1 MKAKLILIAVLIGLI
16 SVMLSAE
23 TQPANPDSPSTA
35 MAIPASALRDQALT
49 DVLAT
54 PVAAPMGPKDL
65 LQEYELEMAAVAQK
79 FSATLEV
86 IAQAV
91 QRGQLTTEQGQ
102 ELSAEQ
108 YHLAKMQFEV
118 LSAWREMLQQDLAQV
133 PTAPAVANP
142 AAEEHSEIVMVAL
155 PFSSFELSPSLAEYL
170 SLNQPQIQAIEQV
183 MARERHALQPLMTQ
197 LQTAKEKLL
206 AANTDRAN
214 EKQIKT
220 LAETQAS
227 LLSKLIVA
235 NARMQAKI
243 YKLLT
248 PEQQR
253 KLEEFKRSTDSPTIA
268 NN

>member
-1 MKAKLILIAVLIGLI
+1 
-16 SVMLSAE
+16 
-23 TQPANPDSPSTA
+23 
-35 MAIPASALRDQALT
+35 
-49 DVLAT
+49 VLAT
-54 PVAAPMGPKDL
+54 PVGAPMGPKDL
-65 LQEYELEMAAVAQK
+65 LQEYELEMAAVTQK

-133 PTAPAVANP
+133 PTAPAVADP
-142 AAEEHSEIVMVAL
+142 AAKEHSEIVMVAL
-155 PFSSFELSPSLAEYL
+155 PFSSFDLSPSLAEYL
-170 SLNQPQIQAIEQV
+170 SLNQSQIQAIEQV
-183 MARERHALQPLMTQ
+183 MARERRNLQPLMTQ
-197 LQTAKEKLL
+197 LQTTKEKLL
-206 AANTDRAN
+206 AANADRAN
-214 EKQIKT
+214 KKQIKA

-227 LLSKLIVA
+227 LLAKLIVA
-235 NARMQAKI
+235 NARMQEKI
-243 YKLLT
+243 YRLLT

-253 KLEEFKRSTDSPTIA
+253 KLDEFKRSSESPTIA